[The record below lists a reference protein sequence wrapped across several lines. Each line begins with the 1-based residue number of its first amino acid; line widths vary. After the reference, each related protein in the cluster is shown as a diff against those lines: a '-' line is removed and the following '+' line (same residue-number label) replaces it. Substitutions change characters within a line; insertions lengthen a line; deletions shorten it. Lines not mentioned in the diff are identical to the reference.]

1 MPVKTRE
8 PAPAVD
14 TTTLAVGEWVVT
26 LGPMGCQPV
35 DMVTGWVSAVT
46 LFTGEQADCSQML
59 EGKKRTLHG
68 HPAEIV
74 DSRMLFRADTIV
86 YDGDTEDLH
95 AEGHVYY
102 FDFSKNEKIWCNK
115 LDYHTEKG
123 NEHGT
128 FYQVIGETMPRIV
141 TTPKQGI
148 LYAQTAPFHF
158 EGEWAERDEV
168 KYILHNG
175 WVTNCTLPKPWWR
188 LRGKKFDIIPR
199 DRTKAYDSTFVLAGV
214 PVFFFPWFYHPMKRE
229 PRKSGFLIPSPG
241 HNSLRGFYV
250 GAGYFWAI
258 NRSYDVTYE
267 AQIFDSGLVSNHAE
281 IRGKPKPGTDFDL
294 VVFGSATSQTN
305 SPSGLTA
312 YGVGKSQLGNG
323 WTASGNLNFTT
334 TLLFRQDWSQSYNET
349 VGSELT
355 SSGFIDKSWST
366 YTFDVVASRTQAF
379 QNVEQEVT
387 NPVTGKTSLGPAD
400 AVTIRKLPEAELTSR
415 DHDIFQGLPLWY
427 SFDASAGM
435 MYRYLPYFD
444 ATGTQVID
452 QFQTNAFTDRIR
464 FAPHLTTAFSLGP
477 VHFVPS
483 IGIDETFYS
492 ESQTLDQGVYH
503 AIGTDLV
510 RSSRDFSLNVIL
522 PSLERIYNRKTFL
535 GDKLKHVI
543 EPRVQYNYVTGVGTD
558 FDRFIRFDDNDLLAN
573 TSELDLSLANRIFAK
588 RGDAVTEVFSW
599 EIEQKRYFDPTFGGA
614 LVPGQANVFTSTLD
628 LTGYAFL
635 VGPRSTSPVVSTLRI
650 TPISGLSIQ
659 WQTDYDHRMHAIVNS
674 AFSVDYNWKKYYH
687 ISGGNNDVHSN
698 PLLTPYANQF
708 RARAAFGNTNKR
720 GFNAAVD
727 AIYDYEQQKLLWAT
741 MQVTYNTDCCGL
753 SVQFRRVYRVGLP
766 DENLYA
772 VSFSVANIGAFGTL
786 KKQDR
791 LF

>member
-1 MPVKTRE
+1 
-8 PAPAVD
+8 
-14 TTTLAVGEWVVT
+14 
-26 LGPMGCQPV
+26 
-35 DMVTGWVSAVT
+35 
-46 LFTGEQADCSQML
+46 
-59 EGKKRTLHG
+59 
-68 HPAEIV
+68 
-74 DSRMLFRADTIV
+74 
-86 YDGDTEDLH
+86 
-95 AEGHVYY
+95 
-102 FDFSKNEKIWCNK
+102 
-115 LDYHTEKG
+115 
-123 NEHGT
+123 
-128 FYQVIGETMPRIV
+128 
-141 TTPKQGI
+141 
-148 LYAQTAPFHF
+148 
-158 EGEWAERDEV
+158 
-168 KYILHNG
+168 
-175 WVTNCTLPKPWWR
+175 
-188 LRGKKFDIIPR
+188 
-199 DRTKAYDSTFVLAGV
+199 
-214 PVFFFPWFYHPMKRE
+214 MKRE

-281 IRGKPKPGTDFDL
+281 IRGKPKQGTDFDL
-294 VVFGSATSQTN
+294 VLFGSATSQTN

-323 WTASGNLNFTT
+323 WTASGNLNYTT

-349 VGSELT
+349 VGSEIT

-379 QNVEQEVT
+379 QTVEQEILD
-387 NPVTGKTSLGPAD
+387 PATGKTSLGPAD

-415 DHDIFQGLPLWY
+415 DHDIFRGLPLWY
-427 SFDASAGM
+427 SFDASAGLM
-435 MYRYLPYFD
+435 FRSLPYFD
-444 ATGTQVID
+444 SAGTQVTD
-452 QFQTNAFTDRIR
+452 QFQTSAFTGRLR
-464 FAPHLTTAFSLGP
+464 FAPHLTTAFNLGP

-483 IGIDETFYS
+483 IGIDETLYS
-492 ESQTLDQGVYH
+492 ESQTPYQNYFH
-503 AIGTDLV
+503 AIGTDLL

-522 PSLERIYNRKTFL
+522 PPLQRVYNRKTFL
-535 GDKLKHVI
+535 GDKVKHVI
-543 EPRVQYNYVTGVGTD
+543 EPRATYRYVTGIGTD
-558 FDRFIRFDDNDLLAN
+558 FDRFIRFDDNDILAN
-573 TSELDLSLANRIFAK
+573 TSELDLSLANRIYAK

-614 LVPGQANVFTSTLD
+614 LVPGQSNGFSSTLD

-635 VGPRSTSPVVSTLRI
+635 VGPRSTSPVVSTLRM
-650 TPISGLSIQ
+650 TPLNGLTIQ
-659 WQTDYDHRMHAIVNS
+659 WQMDYDHRLHAIVNS
-674 AFSVDYNWKKYYH
+674 AFSAEYSWKKYYH
-687 ISGGNNDVHSN
+687 LSGGNNDVHSN

-708 RARAAFGNTNKR
+708 RARAVVGNTNKP

-741 MQVTYNTDCCGL
+741 TQVTYNTDCCGL
-753 SVQFRRVYRVGLP
+753 SVQFRRVHRVGQP